1 MKWTWNE
8 PLQLP
13 AAYCESLKKIVRSE
27 HLQFRVENS
36 MFYLGTANLGQW
48 RNAAPATSA
57 TPGAQPLGGAKKAPS
72 FNKKAPLGQ
81 EMSPYIVK

>member
-1 MKWTWNE
+1 
-8 PLQLP
+8 
-13 AAYCESLKKIVRSE
+13 
-27 HLQFRVENS
+27 